1 MRLLL
6 ILTAMMLAIA
16 GGIWWK
22 TTRSGA
28 GDPNGALQT
37 DPNLGVST
45 FGAQP
50 PASSEVNAAAK
61 SAVGITAPAAAD
73 KEKPL
78 PADAVL
84 KNGHERGTTGDPKEP
99 QTAANETP
107 PAVTPPAVSAPAP
120 KEAASHVVKS
130 GETLYRIVLN
140 AYGTAPAELV
150 KEVATANGMKDAS
163 ALKVGQ
169 KLKLPSIAG
178 WPAPKAQ

>member
-6 ILTAMMLAIA
+6 ILTALMLAIA

-22 TTRSGA
+22 TARAGE

-37 DPNLGVST
+37 DPNLGITT

-50 PASSEVNAAAK
+50 ETPAAPASAGGASPVPAANASSEK
-61 SAVGITAPAAAD
+61 AV
-73 KEKPL
+73 

-84 KNGHERGTTGDPKEP
+84 KNGHERATTGDPREP
-99 QTAANETP
+99 QTAANEVQLAV
-107 PAVTPPAVSAPAP
+107 PAAPGTATHTV
-120 KEAASHVVKS
+120 AS
-130 GETLYRIVLN
+130 GETLYRIVLK
-140 AYGTAPAELV
+140 AYGTAPEQLV
-150 KEVATANGMKDAS
+150 KEVAAANGLKDPG

-178 WPAPKAQ
+178 WPAPH